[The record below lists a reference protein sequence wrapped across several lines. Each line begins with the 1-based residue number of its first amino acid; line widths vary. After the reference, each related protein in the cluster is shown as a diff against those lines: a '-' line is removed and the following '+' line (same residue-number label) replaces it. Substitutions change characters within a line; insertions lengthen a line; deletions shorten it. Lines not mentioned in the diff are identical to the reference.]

1 MLDQPAGAPQAL
13 PMTRRDRW
21 QSRAPAER
29 HDPAALSGAAIIAI
43 LRRRKLPFL
52 ASVVL
57 VPFLVHLAI
66 SQVTPL
72 YTATGTL
79 LYDASEYKPRELQ
92 STVRADPI
100 TDAVMATQAEVLR
113 GLPLV
118 EQMAS
123 RLNFHENAEF
133 NVALRPPALPR
144 RVIAWTRQ
152 WLARFIPEL
161 AEAPDPSKDVA
172 GPRLD
177 PVRNATLEAV
187 QAALIVTPL
196 KSSHVLNV
204 SFTAQDPVLA
214 AAAVNHAMD
223 AYVKAQLG
231 AKYGA
236 VARTREWLERR
247 AKELREE
254 VRRNEGE
261 MAKYRVQKGLV
272 EGMHAR
278 LDTEQISLLTEELVH
293 SRNALAGAEGRLDA
307 ASGRTGAAAQAA
319 IAPSVVQLRA
329 RQAQLAA
336 QMQSMLGRLGA
347 SHPDVQSLR
356 AQIAEADRSVAA
368 EVAHSVAA
376 IEADVRADRERVTTL
391 ERDLQ
396 EVQGQLDRDSQAQI
410 PLNALQRDAEASR
423 GLLQSVLERLQQTA
437 QQSAIETPDAH
448 EISLALPPERP
459 SSPRTAPLMAAAAA
473 FGVLFGLLLVYL
485 VELADRSF
493 RSGHDIRTVL
503 GLPCFALIPRV
514 RRRALGHMRIDEYA
528 ARKPLSPLAE
538 QLRSLRAGLSLRD
551 DRPRII
557 AITAA
562 LPAEGKTSVTLA
574 LGRLAAMNGER
585 VIVVDC
591 DIRQS
596 AFALLTK
603 SNPGPGLVDY
613 LQERVALADVIRKD
627 ETTGMDYIAAGTGE
641 ANALGLLMS
650 PTMARLLQ
658 TLRQDYDLVLLDSPP
673 AQAVTDARIVAG
685 LADATL
691 LCVRWQHT
699 PRDVVRHALEL
710 LEAAHANVVGAALT
724 LVDVSVHVRSGY
736 ADAEVYLP
744 RHGGYFRE

>member
-1 MLDQPAGAPQAL
+1 MLDQPAGALQAL

-29 HDPAALSGAAIIAI
+29 HDPAALGGAAIIAI

-57 VPFLVHLAI
+57 VPFLAHLAI

-133 NVALRPPALPR
+133 NVALRPPTLPR

-152 WLARFIPEL
+152 WLARFIPGL
-161 AEAPDPSKDVA
+161 AEAPEPSKDLT

-329 RQAQLAA
+329 RQGQLAA

-347 SHPDVQSLR
+347 NHPDVQSLR
-356 AQIAEADRSVAA
+356 AQLGEADRSVAA

-459 SSPRTAPLMAAAAA
+459 SSPRTGPLMAAAAA

-485 VELADRSF
+485 FELADRSF
-493 RSGHDIRTVL
+493 RSGDDIRTVL

-514 RRRALGHMRIDEYA
+514 RRSALGHMRIDEYA
-528 ARKPLSPLAE
+528 ARKALSPLAE

-562 LPAEGKTSVTLA
+562 LPAEGKTTVTLA

-603 SNPGPGLVDY
+603 SNPGPGLVDC

-627 ETTGMDYIAAGTGE
+627 DTTGMDYIAAGMGE

-658 TLRQDYDLVLLDSPP
+658 TLRQDYDLVLLDAPP

-691 LCVRWQHT
+691 LCVRWHHT
-699 PRDVVRHALEL
+699 PRDVVLHALEL
-710 LEAAHANVVGAALT
+710 LEEAHANVVGAALT
-724 LVDVSVHVRSGY
+724 LVDVSIHVRSGY